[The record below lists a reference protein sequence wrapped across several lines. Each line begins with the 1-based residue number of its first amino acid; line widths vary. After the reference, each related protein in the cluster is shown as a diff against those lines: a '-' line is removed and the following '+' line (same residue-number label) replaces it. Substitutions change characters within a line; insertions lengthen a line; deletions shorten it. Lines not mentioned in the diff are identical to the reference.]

1 MTCRSCRRDVPD
13 AVYCTE
19 CGADQRVA
27 AEHPGRGDG
36 RRDRFA
42 AHPDEPVLR
51 VGVLTTLLPHLDHD
65 RVDEFRWALYA
76 GLGVVFVLYVAGFIT
91 AAILAAAFLVPV
103 VYVLYLYEV
112 RTYRDAPA
120 SVFGL
125 TMGAGVALGAVGTV
139 VANLLRGPIPAI
151 DRTEGGLAVDVA
163 GLLITAIAIPIA
175 FEILKPLPA
184 LMLRRRP
191 QFGQELDGLVFG
203 VAAGLGFALAQ
214 TIIQYGGLFATLD
227 VRTDPADWIYP
238 LATIGITVPL
248 LHGSSTGVI
257 TAALW
262 RLGREPLRGFEIG
275 GIALAIGSHVAF
287 VVGSALAAAL
297 GLGWPVI
304 LLWQGLVV
312 GGMLLFVRYLLHRAL
327 LEEALAFGF
336 ERVTCPNCRETSTAS
351 NFCPT
356 CGMALAATVAPVHG
370 VPAAPRVRS

>member
-27 AEHPGRGDG
+27 AERPGLGAG

-103 VYVLYLYEV
+103 LYVLYLYEV

-125 TMGAGVALGAVGTV
+125 TMGAGVALGAVATV
-139 VANLLRGPIPAI
+139 LANLVRGPIPAI
-151 DRTEGGLAVDVA
+151 DSSAEGVSVDVA
-163 GLLITAIAIPIA
+163 ALLVTALAIPVA

-191 QFGQELDGLVFG
+191 EFSQELDGLVFG

-214 TIIQYGGLFATLD
+214 TVIQYGALFATLD
-227 VRTDPADWIYP
+227 VRTEPADWIFP
-238 LATIGITVPL
+238 LVSIGITVPL

-262 RLGREPLRGFEIG
+262 KRGRSPVRGFEVAG
-275 GIALAIGSHVAF
+275 VAVAIASQIAF
-287 VVGSALAAAL
+287 VTGSGAAVAL
-297 GLGWPVI
+297 GLGWPV
-304 LLWQGLVV
+304 LLMWQGLVV
-312 GGMLLFVRYLLHRAL
+312 AGMLLFVRYLLHRAL
-327 LEEALAFGF
+327 LEEASAFGF
-336 ERVTCPNCRETSTAS
+336 DRLTCPNCRDTVTAS

-356 CGMALAATVAPVHG
+356 CGMALSAATTPVHG
-370 VPAAPRVRS
+370 ASPAPRGLP